1 MANLSKFFDKAKQIY
16 AAMKASGSRG
26 RSAWNEA
33 QHQASIFFKGLKKGV
48 LAFQTDEGEVLKVSI
63 SQVIDEAA
71 SSLVLFIKDITSNT
85 SYTVFP
91 YQLV

>member
-1 MANLSKFFDKAKQIY
+1 MANLQKFFEKARQIY

-33 QHQASIFFKGLKKGV
+33 QHQASLFFKGLKKGV
-48 LAFQTDEGEVLKVSI
+48 LAFQTEEGEVMKVSI
-63 SQVIDEAA
+63 SQVIDEAT
-71 SSLVLFIKDITSNT
+71 SSLVLFIKDTVSNIY
-85 SYTVFP
+85 YTVFP